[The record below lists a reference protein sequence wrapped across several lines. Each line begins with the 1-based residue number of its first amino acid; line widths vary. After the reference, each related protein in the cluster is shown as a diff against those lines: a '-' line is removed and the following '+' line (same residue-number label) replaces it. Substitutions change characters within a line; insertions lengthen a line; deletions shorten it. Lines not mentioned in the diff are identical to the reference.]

1 MSFAEYSSF
10 DGLGLAALVRER
22 QISSR
27 ELVDECLL
35 RIERVNPRINAVVRV
50 LAEQARASAVAGLP
64 TGPFAGVPFL
74 LKDLT
79 SAYAGAPLARGSR
92 AFRDFVPTVDTELV
106 RRHKAAG
113 LVIVGKTN
121 TPEFGLQPVCEPELF
136 GPTHTPWKLGHTSGG
151 SSGGSGA
158 AVAAGLVPMAHGD
171 DGGGSLRIPASC
183 CGVFALKPS
192 RGRMPC
198 GPGASEHWWGCA
210 AEHAITRS
218 VRDNA
223 ALLDATCGVGPGDAY
238 HLPPP
243 TRPFLSEVGTPP
255 GPLRVLLIKQPI
267 MPGKLHG
274 DCEAAVVNTGK
285 RLLDLGHQVEE
296 GKLDIEP
303 FDFARDFF
311 LLVCVAM
318 AGDIDSGHRL
328 LGRKISSSEVETSTW
343 LASLLGRQAAAT
355 SFTQARARLF
365 TIGRKMASLFE
376 RYDIVLTPTL
386 AQPPRPIGE
395 LSPKGIERGLHKT
408 IAALN
413 LGFLL
418 RLPGVVKATVNKA
431 FAFAPF
437 TAVANVS
444 GLPAM
449 NVPLEWSPEGLPIG
463 SHFMAKLGDEATL
476 FRLAAQLEAVH
487 PWAQRRPPIHSDAVA

>member
-1 MSFAEYSSF
+1 MSFAEYSSL
-10 DGLGLAALVRER
+10 DGLGMAALVRER
-22 QISSR
+22 KISPR
-27 ELVDECLL
+27 ELVDECLR
-35 RIERVNPRINAVVRV
+35 RIEQVNPRINAVVRV
-50 LAEQARASAVAGLP
+50 LPEQARAAAEVVPA
-64 TGPFAGVPFL
+64 GPFAGVPFL

-79 SAYAGAPLARGSR
+79 SAYAGVPLARGSR
-92 AFRDFVPTVDTELV
+92 AFQGFVPAVDTELV
-106 RRHKAAG
+106 SRHKAAG

-121 TPEFGLQPVCEPELF
+121 TPEFGLQPVCEPEFF
-136 GPTHTPWKLGHTSGG
+136 GPTHTPWKPGYTSGG

-183 CGVFALKPS
+183 CGVFSLKPS
-192 RGRMPC
+192 RGRMPT

-210 AEHAITRS
+210 AEHALTRS

-243 TRPFLSEVGTPP
+243 ARPFSNEVGTPP
-255 GPLRVLLIKQPI
+255 GPLRVLLIKEPI
-267 MPGKLHG
+267 MPGKLHD
-274 DCEAAVVNTGK
+274 DCAAALSNTGK
-285 RLLDLGHQVEE
+285 RLQDLGHRVEE
-296 GKLDIEP
+296 GRLDIEP
-303 FDFARDFF
+303 FEFARDFF

-318 AGDIDSGHRL
+318 AGDIDNGKAL
-328 LGRKISSSEVETSTW
+328 LGRKLRSSEVETSTW

-355 SFTQARARLF
+355 SFTQARARLLA
-365 TIGRKMASLFE
+365 IGRKLASLFE
-376 RYDIVLTPTL
+376 RTDIILTPTL
-386 AQPPRPIGE
+386 AQPPLPIGH
-395 LSPKGIERGLHKT
+395 LAPKGVERALHKT

-418 RLPGVVKATVNKA
+418 RLPGVVKATVAKN
-431 FAFAPF
+431 FAFSPF
-437 TAVANVS
+437 TPVANVA

-449 NVPLEWSPEGLPIG
+449 SVPLDWNRDGLPIG

-476 FRLAAQLEAVH
+476 FRLAAQLEAAH
-487 PWAQRRPPIHSDAVA
+487 PWATRKPPIHADALA

>member
-22 QISSR
+22 KISAR
-27 ELVDECLL
+27 ELVDECLQ

-50 LAEQARASAVAGLP
+50 LAEQARAAAGAHAD
-64 TGPFAGVPFL
+64 GPFAGVPFL

-79 SAYAGAPLARGSR
+79 SACAGVPLARGSR
-92 AFRDFVPTVDTELV
+92 VFRDFVSPVDSELV

-113 LVIVGKTN
+113 LVIVGRTN
-121 TPEFGLQPVCEPELF
+121 TPEFGLQPVCEPELY
-136 GPTHTPWKLGHTSGG
+136 GPAHTPWKVGHTSGG
-151 SSGGSGA
+151 SSGGSAA
-158 AVAAGLVPMAHGD
+158 AVAAGVVPMAHGD

-183 CGVFALKPS
+183 CGAFTLKPS

-198 GPGASEHWWGCA
+198 GPNVSEHWWGCA

-223 ALLDATCGVGPGDAY
+223 ALLDATCGAAPGDAY
-238 HLPPP
+238 QVPPSA
-243 TRPFLSEVGTPP
+243 RPFLSEVGTPP
-255 GPLRVLLIKQPI
+255 GCLRVLLIKDPI
-267 MPGKLHG
+267 MPAKLHD
-274 DCEAAVVNTGK
+274 DCAAAVLNTGK

-296 GKLDIEP
+296 GRLDIEA

-318 AGDIDSGHRL
+318 AGDIAGGSAL
-328 LGRKISSSEVETSTW
+328 IGRKIRSSDIETSTW
-343 LASLLGRQAAAT
+343 LSGLLGRQVTAT
-355 SFTQARARLF
+355 SFTQARARLLA
-365 TIGRKMASLFE
+365 IGRKMASLFE

-386 AQPPRPIGE
+386 AQPPLRVGE
-395 LSPKGIERGLHKT
+395 LAPKGFERALHKT

-413 LGFLL
+413 LGFML
-418 RLPGVVKATVNKA
+418 RLPGVVEATVNKA

-437 TAVANVS
+437 TEVANVA

-449 NVPLEWSPEGLPIG
+449 SVPLDWNRDGLPIG

-476 FRLAAQLEAVH
+476 FRLAAQLEAAH
-487 PWAQRRPPIHSDAVA
+487 PWALRKPPVHADTVA

>member
-1 MSFAEYSSF
+1 MSFAEYSRL

-22 QISSR
+22 KISAR
-27 ELVDECLL
+27 EVVDECLR
-35 RIERVNPRINAVVRV
+35 RIERINPRINAVVR
-50 LAEQARASAVAGLP
+50 LLPEQARATADGVLP
-64 TGPFAGVPFL
+64 DGPFAGVPFL

-79 SAYAGAPLARGSR
+79 SAYAGVPTARGSR
-92 AFRDFVPTVDTELV
+92 AFRDFVPQVDSELV

-113 LVIVGKTN
+113 LVILGKTN

-136 GPTHTPWKLGHTSGG
+136 GPTHTPWKVGHTSGG
-151 SSGGSGA
+151 SSGGSAA

-171 DGGGSLRIPASC
+171 DGGGSLRIPAAC

-192 RGRMPC
+192 RGRMPT
-198 GPGASEHWWGCA
+198 GPNVSEHWWGCA

-223 ALLDATCGVGPGDAY
+223 ALLDATCGVESGDAY

-243 TRPFLSEVGTPP
+243 PRPFLSEVGTPP
-255 GPLRVLLIKQPI
+255 GPLRVLLVKEPI
-267 MPGKLHG
+267 MPAQLHV
-274 DCEAAVVNTGK
+274 DCATAVSNTGK
-285 RLLDLGHQVEE
+285 RLLDLGHRVEE

-303 FDFARDFF
+303 FAFAQDFF

-318 AGDIDSGHRL
+318 AGDIDNGPRL
-328 LGRKISSSEVETSTW
+328 LGRKIRSSEVETSTW

-355 SFTQARARLF
+355 SFVQARARLLS
-365 TIGRKMASLFE
+365 IGRTMANLFE

-386 AQPPRPIGE
+386 AQPPLPIGE
-395 LSPKGIERGLHKT
+395 LAPKGFERALHKT

-418 RLPGVVKATVNKA
+418 RLPGVVKATVSKA
-431 FAFAPF
+431 FAYAPF

-449 NVPLEWSPEGLPIG
+449 SVPLDWNRDGLPIG

-476 FRLAAQLEAVH
+476 FRLAAQLEAAH
-487 PWAQRRPPIHSDAVA
+487 PWATRRPPVHADA

>member
-1 MSFAEYSSF
+1 MGFAEYSSF

-22 QISSR
+22 KISPR
-27 ELVDECLL
+27 ELVDECLR

-50 LAEQARASAVAGLP
+50 LAEQARAAAGGVLP
-64 TGPFAGVPFL
+64 AGPFAGVPFL

-79 SAYAGAPLARGSR
+79 AAYAGVPLSGGCR
-92 AFRDFVPTVDTELV
+92 AFRDLVPKLDAELV

-151 SSGGSGA
+151 SSGGSAA
-158 AVAAGLVPMAHGD
+158 AVAAGIVPMAHGG

-192 RGRMPC
+192 RGRMPS
-198 GPGASEHWWGCA
+198 GPGASEQWWGYA

-218 VRDNA
+218 VRDSA
-223 ALLDATCGVGPGDAY
+223 ALLDATCGVSPGDVH

-243 TRPFLSEVGTPP
+243 VRPFLTVVGMPP
-255 GPLRVLLIKQPI
+255 GHLRVLLIKDPL

-274 DCEAAVVNTGK
+274 DCEAAVSNTGK
-285 RLLDLGHQVEE
+285 RLLDLGHRVEE

-311 LLVCVAM
+311 LMVCVAM
-318 AGDIDSGHRL
+318 AGDIDSGAAL
-328 LGRKISSSEVETSTW
+328 LGRRIRSSEIETSTW
-343 LASLLGRQAAAT
+343 LASLLGRQTAAT
-355 SFTQARARLF
+355 SFAQARARLQ
-365 TIGRKMASLFE
+365 TVGRKMASLFE

-386 AQPPRPIGE
+386 AQPPLPVGA
-395 LSPKGIERGLHKT
+395 LAPKGIERALHKT

-418 RLPGVVKATVNKA
+418 RLPGVVEATVNKT
-431 FAFAPF
+431 FAFVPF
-437 TAVANVS
+437 TPVANVS

-449 NVPLEWSPEGLPIG
+449 NVPLDWNRDGLPIG
-463 SHFMAKLGDEATL
+463 SQFIAKLGAEATL
-476 FRLAAQLEAVH
+476 FSLAAQLEAAH
-487 PWAQRRPPIHSDAVA
+487 PWAARRPPVFADA